1 MKFFDVLFK
10 RLITLKTGFYEKGIK
25 YIEGITLLNKN
36 HFMIFP
42 RGFTDEDTEKIFVTT
57 TRIFSTVLKTNFDY
71 IKRHFAC
78 FKNLQSCF
86 IRNYKTVE
94 YLRVRIFHNIP
105 KIYKSKTLA
114 RKNIEPVIFK
124 N

>member
-42 RGFTDEDTEKIFVTT
+42 RGFIEEDTEKIYSSQ
-57 TRIFSTVLKTNFDY
+57 RHEFSQRF
-71 IKRHFAC
+71 
-78 FKNLQSCF
+78 
-86 IRNYKTVE
+86 
-94 YLRVRIFHNIP
+94 
-105 KIYKSKTLA
+105 
-114 RKNIEPVIFK
+114 
-124 N
+124 